1 MLMSK
6 LLFIDDEESVRKVF
20 SISLKKEGYEVLT
33 AEDGEKGLKVF
44 MRENPPIA
52 LVDIRMPGMNG
63 IEVLRKIKE
72 INPETEVIIIT
83 GYGDMD
89 SAIQALKLDAS
100 DFLTKPIKD
109 EVLLIALKR
118 AEEKLALKRKIREY
132 NHYLED
138 LVRERTGVLQRAYE
152 QIKIFYEVSQY
163 ISENTSLK
171 ETIDFALKKIKEIV
185 GYDYALPVIFN
196 GKKDGFVAIEGY
208 DSPNILGNWGQ
219 IYSIAS
225 ISEPWGTKHW
235 KSKNLPLIKALK
247 RFPYVASIPIAREK
261 DVMGSI
267 ISASYNSGSFSAQNM
282 RFMHVMLSQASGV
295 IRRIVLQDEQLKRL
309 QDQIKRFSGFR

>member
-1 MLMSK
+1 MMSK

-20 SISLKKEGYEVLT
+20 SISLRKEGYEVLT
-33 AEDGEKGLKVF
+33 AENGEKGLEVF
-44 MRENPPIA
+44 MRETPPLA
-52 LVDIRMPGMNG
+52 LVDVRMPGMDG
-63 IEVLRKIKE
+63 IEVLKRIKE

-83 GYGDMD
+83 GYGNMD

-118 AEEKLALKRKIREY
+118 AEEKLALKRKIGEY

-138 LVRERTGVLQRAYE
+138 LVRERTRVLQRAYE
-152 QIKIFYEVSQY
+152 QIKIFYEISRYV
-163 ISENTSLK
+163 SENTSLK
-171 ETIDFALKKIKEIV
+171 ETIDFALKKIKEVV

-196 GKKDGFVAIEGY
+196 GKKDGFIAVEGY
-208 DSPNILGNWGQ
+208 DSPSILGDWER

-225 ISEPWGTKHW
+225 ISEPWGTEHW
-235 KSKNLPLIKALK
+235 KLKKLPLIKYLK

-261 DVMGSI
+261 DVMGSV
-267 ISASYNSGSFSAQNM
+267 ISASYNSSSFSAQNM
-282 RFMHVMLSQASGV
+282 RFMYVMLSQASGV
-295 IRRIVLQDEQLKRL
+295 IRRIVLQDEQLKGL
-309 QDQIKRFSGFR
+309 QDQIKRLSGFR